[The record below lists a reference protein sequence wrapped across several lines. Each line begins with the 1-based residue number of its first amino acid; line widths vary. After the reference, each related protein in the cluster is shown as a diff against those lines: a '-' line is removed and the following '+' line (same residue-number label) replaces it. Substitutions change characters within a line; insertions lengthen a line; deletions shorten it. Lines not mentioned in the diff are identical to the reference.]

1 MTLATLD
8 WFVLIGTVL
17 AIVVYGAWRSRG
29 VRDVDGFVRGDTQLR
44 WPTIGL
50 GIMATQASAITFL
63 STPGQGFAD
72 GLRFIQFYL
81 GLPLA
86 MIVISCVFVPVYYRL
101 GVRTAYEYL
110 EHRFD
115 VRVRYL
121 GGALFLLGRGLA
133 TGITIY
139 APSIILSQLLGW
151 PLQPTIWAMGGVV
164 VVYTVLGGSRA
175 VAITQQ
181 QQMIVM
187 LAGLAVAAIVVVVR
201 LPDGVS
207 LGGAVRLAGALGRI
221 NALSFDVDL
230 ASRYNFWSG
239 LAGGFFLALAYFGT
253 DQSQVQ
259 RYLSGRSI
267 AESRLGLL
275 FNGIFKLPMQFV
287 ILFIGVMVF
296 VFYLFNRP
304 PLHFDQATLAE
315 VTARRGPEIA
325 KLAERHDQAFADR
338 RVAALG
344 LVQARGAQAEAT
356 ARTALRV
363 AAARF
368 DDVHRQTQAVIHDA
382 LPAAETRDTDY
393 VFLSFVVD
401 RLPIG
406 LVGLLIAVILC
417 AAMSAIA
424 SGLISLGATTTVDFY
439 LRIRH
444 GLGRPPASRRHD
456 LRASQ
461 AATIAWA
468 AIAIGFASLAQL
480 FANLIEA
487 VNILGSI
494 FYGTILGLFV
504 VALFL
509 RRVTATPV
517 LIGALT
523 AQSLIVLLFATTEL
537 GFLWFNAIGCA
548 AVVAVSL
555 VAQAFIAFRISRR
568 NLSMKVLTI
577 TAVLA
582 VSATARA
589 QSLKLP
595 DTSPAASVSQTL
607 GFTEITV
614 RYHRPAVA
622 GRAIWGHLVPYGE
635 PWRTGANENT
645 TIEFSTDALVGGVP
659 IKAGTYGL
667 HTLPTAKDW
676 TVMLSTVST
685 SWGSY
690 SYDPKEDAARITVT
704 PRTTATAEERLAFRF
719 DAPTST
725 QATLVLAWDKLALP
739 IPIEVDTPK
748 VVMASVRL
756 QLRSTAG
763 FSWRGYAEAAAYW
776 VDHGGP
782 LDEALGYADRSIAME
797 PHYRNATVRAA
808 ILDKQGNAKAAA
820 EQRAQAQPLAN
831 EGDLLND
838 AYRLLGDHKTAE
850 AIAMFRQVADR
861 YPASIDAQTSLADA
875 LAAKGDKPGAIA
887 AYTRALAL
895 VKDPGAKRR
904 VEQALARLKSS

>member
-1 MTLATLD
+1 MLAAAD
-8 WFVLIGTVL
+8 WVVLIGTVL

-29 VRDVDGFVRGDTQLR
+29 VRDVDGFVRGDTELR

-72 GLRFIQFYL
+72 GMRFIQFYL

-187 LAGLAVAAIVVVVR
+187 LAGLAVAAIVVIVR

-207 LGGAVRLAGALGRI
+207 IGGAVRLAGALGRI

-239 LAGGFFLALAYFGT
+239 LTGGFFLALAYFGT

-259 RYLSGRSI
+259 RYLSGRSV

-275 FNGIFKLPMQFV
+275 FNGVFKLPMQFV

-296 VFYLFNRP
+296 VFYLFTRP
-304 PLHFDQATLAE
+304 PLHFDGTTLARTEAHHLGE
-315 VTARRGPEIA
+315 VAVLEARHE
-325 KLAERHDQAFADR
+325 QAFLDR
-338 RVAALG
+338 RTAAFGYLA
-344 LVQARGAQAEAT
+344 ARGTPDQPAAREA
-356 ARTALRV
+356 LV
-363 AAARF
+363 AAAARV
-368 DDVHRQTQAVIHDA
+368 DAVHTATKALIHADQ
-382 LPAAETRDTDY
+382 PAAETRDTDY
-393 VFLSFVVD
+393 VFLSFVLAY
-401 RLPIG
+401 LPIG

-439 LRIRH
+439 LRIRQA
-444 GLGRPPASRRHD
+444 LGRPPASPLHD
-456 LRASQ
+456 LRVSRL
-461 AATIAWA
+461 ATVLWA
-468 AIAIGFASLAQL
+468 AVAIGFASVASL

-504 VALFL
+504 VAFFV

-517 LIGALT
+517 LIGGIV
-523 AQSLIVLLFATTEL
+523 AQGLVVTLYFTSEL
-537 GFLWFNAIGCA
+537 GYLWFNVIGA
-548 AVVAVSL
+548 ATVVIVSL
-555 VAQAFIAFRISRR
+555 LVQA
-568 NLSMKVLTI
+568 L
-577 TAVLA
+577 
-582 VSATARA
+582 
-589 QSLKLP
+589 
-595 DTSPAASVSQTL
+595 SPASPHEAALAS
-607 GFTEITV
+607 
-614 RYHRPAVA
+614 
-622 GRAIWGHLVPYGE
+622 
-635 PWRTGANENT
+635 
-645 TIEFSTDALVGGVP
+645 
-659 IKAGTYGL
+659 
-667 HTLPTAKDW
+667 PTA
-676 TVMLSTVST
+676 T
-685 SWGSY
+685 S
-690 SYDPKEDAARITVT
+690 
-704 PRTTATAEERLAFRF
+704 
-719 DAPTST
+719 
-725 QATLVLAWDKLALP
+725 
-739 IPIEVDTPK
+739 
-748 VVMASVRL
+748 
-756 QLRSTAG
+756 
-763 FSWRGYAEAAAYW
+763 
-776 VDHGGP
+776 
-782 LDEALGYADRSIAME
+782 
-797 PHYRNATVRAA
+797 
-808 ILDKQGNAKAAA
+808 
-820 EQRAQAQPLAN
+820 
-831 EGDLLND
+831 
-838 AYRLLGDHKTAE
+838 
-850 AIAMFRQVADR
+850 
-861 YPASIDAQTSLADA
+861 
-875 LAAKGDKPGAIA
+875 
-887 AYTRALAL
+887 
-895 VKDPGAKRR
+895 
-904 VEQALARLKSS
+904 